1 MSTKS
6 GISFLLNPQS
16 SDEMGL
22 TVTAPASPPPPTFQR
37 LMAMAQSPDAEATSS
52 LLLLGSCIAPLEK
65 VNACKKTVVPVL
77 SLAALCEASSGS
89 SYSSSVDSDDEDI
102 EELPTVET
110 KVRAVAKSKP
120 KAKPARK
127 RVRKSRTPPCKVEG
141 VSEKLRSKHVR
152 TLELLQKTLDEN
164 VELRER
170 AAKLRKGTLHLG
182 QGLPRSNLS
191 SELEDEI
198 ERLKEEHTRKLKE
211 VEEAASAKLA
221 EQVHAAESLVT
232 ANNKLKNDMITMDV
246 ALRDARG
253 RLKYERQTWNGE
265 RAQLEATVRE
275 ATKTQPPA
283 SPSRVKRNQPQTE
296 ALVEEE
302 KSNQRLEAELEL
314 SRQACSNADAA
325 RRSAETRLVDVKNDF
340 ERACKEVAA
349 QREQIVTLQAQLAAS
364 QAQQKS
370 MFDELKTVRERNRT
384 LEAKSPKERPSSTAS
399 AKLQLQQMTLLAKL
413 QDTEERFAKLEMDH
427 RALQSQTA
435 RLQQQ
440 LANEVAQRRADA
452 ADSGIF
458 AIHVEL
464 KRENFQ
470 LRAQVE
476 ELKALQKRFLTSA
489 KKKTMS
495 FPCL

>member
-1 MSTKS
+1 MM
-6 GISFLLNPQS
+6 IL
-16 SDEMGL
+16 
-22 TVTAPASPPPPTFQR
+22 
-37 LMAMAQSPDAEATSS
+37 
-52 LLLLGSCIAPLEK
+52 
-65 VNACKKTVVPVL
+65 
-77 SLAALCEASSGS
+77 
-89 SYSSSVDSDDEDI
+89 DS
-102 EELPTVET
+102 
-110 KVRAVAKSKP
+110 
-120 KAKPARK
+120 
-127 RVRKSRTPPCKVEG
+127 

-325 RRSAETRLVDVKNDF
+325 RRSAEARLVDVKNDF

>member
-1 MSTKS
+1 MM
-6 GISFLLNPQS
+6 IL
-16 SDEMGL
+16 
-22 TVTAPASPPPPTFQR
+22 
-37 LMAMAQSPDAEATSS
+37 
-52 LLLLGSCIAPLEK
+52 
-65 VNACKKTVVPVL
+65 
-77 SLAALCEASSGS
+77 
-89 SYSSSVDSDDEDI
+89 DS
-102 EELPTVET
+102 
-110 KVRAVAKSKP
+110 
-120 KAKPARK
+120 
-127 RVRKSRTPPCKVEG
+127 

-170 AAKLRKGTLHLG
+170 VAKLHKGTLHLG

-198 ERLKEEHTRKLKE
+198 ERLKDEHTRKLQE

-221 EQVHAAESLVT
+221 EQVQAAESLVA

-246 ALRDARG
+246 ALRDARD

-265 RAQLEATVRE
+265 RAQLEATIRE

-283 SPSRVKRNQPQTE
+283 SPTRVKRNQPQTE
-296 ALVEEE
+296 ALIEEE

-325 RRSAETRLVDVKNDF
+325 RRSAEARLVEVKNDF
-340 ERACKEVAA
+340 ERVSNEATA
-349 QREQIVTLQAQLAAS
+349 QREQIVALQSQLAIA

-370 MFDELKTVRERNRT
+370 TFDELKAVRERNRT
-384 LEAKSPKERPSSTAS
+384 LEAKSPKERPSSSTAS

-413 QDTEERFAKLEMDH
+413 QDTEERYAKLEAEH
-427 RALQSQTA
+427 RTLQSQTA

-452 ADSGIF
+452 AESGIF

-495 FPCL
+495 FPSL